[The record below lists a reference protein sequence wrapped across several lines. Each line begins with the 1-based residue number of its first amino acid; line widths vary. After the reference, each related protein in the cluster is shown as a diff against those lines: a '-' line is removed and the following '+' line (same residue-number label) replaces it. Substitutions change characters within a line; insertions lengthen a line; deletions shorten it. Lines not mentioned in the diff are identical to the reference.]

1 MAITLY
7 PPTRPRTLAE
17 LLDSSLKI
25 FRATLPKCMPYG
37 SLAILLLQ
45 LPTLYELSRGR
56 MPPLIPSAA
65 QMNDPVWITLY
76 TVGYL
81 LFCIL
86 WMATLLRQA
95 TVAAGRAAGPAD
107 LLEALKQTPAIV
119 AIILLGNLLILL
131 LLSSPIALTELFRS
145 VVLSL
150 PQAMR
155 LSQALIGP
163 LRAVL
168 FGVMLLASI
177 YALVALSL
185 ALPARMLTHKSVL
198 QSLAYSVRLVR
209 GNWWRTLALYAIAA
223 SIIITVLF
231 FAEVMAALILPGA
244 THQPA
249 ARALIAAVML
259 ALLAMGGI
267 FFTAI
272 VLNTFSDLELR
283 QSGKPG

>member
-25 FRATLPKCMPYG
+25 FRATLPKCMPYA
-37 SLAILLLQ
+37 SMAILLLQ

-119 AIILLGNLLILL
+119 AIILLGNLLILA
-131 LLSSPIALTELFRS
+131 LLSWP
-145 VVLSL
+145 LSL
-150 PQAMR
+150 IEPYRSA
-155 LSQALIGP
+155 
-163 LRAVL
+163 L

-231 FAEVMAALILPGA
+231 FAEVMAALIVPGA

>member
-7 PPTRPRTLAE
+7 PPTRPRSLAE

-65 QMNDPVWITLY
+65 QMRDPVWITLY

-86 WMATLLRQA
+86 WMATLVRQA
-95 TVAAGRAAGPAD
+95 AVATGRTAGPAD
-107 LLEALKQTPAIV
+107 LLDALKQTPAIV
-119 AIILLGNLLILL
+119 AIILLGNLLILA
-131 LLSSPIALTELFRS
+131 LLSWP
-145 VVLSL
+145 LSL
-150 PQAMR
+150 IEPYR
-155 LSQALIGP
+155 SALF
-163 LRAVL
+163 A
-168 FGVMLLASI
+168 VMLLASI
-177 YALVALSL
+177 YALVAFSL
-185 ALPARMLTHKSVL
+185 ALPTRMLTRKGVL
-198 QSLAYSVRLVR
+198 QSLAYSLQLVR
-209 GNWWRTLALYAIAA
+209 GNWWRTAALYAIAA
-223 SIIITVLF
+223 SIIVSVLF
-231 FAEVMAALILPGA
+231 FAEVMAALIVPHA
-244 THQPA
+244 SSQPIT
-249 ARALIAAVML
+249 RALIAAVML

-272 VLNTFSDLELR
+272 LLNTLSDLELR
-283 QSGKPG
+283 QRGRPG